1 MKICVF
7 ISSTNDPSNSV
18 VLANSFIDGMKAKE
32 QVEINKYLLK
42 DMRMEHFS
50 LDFYDKNTDQ
60 GNDLT
65 IIESAIK
72 QSDAFVIATPVW
84 NFSIP
89 ANLKNLV
96 DRMGSF
102 ALNEKHNKGTLAG
115 KPFYIIFTGGVPKEV
130 WEGLMKQT
138 TSSLPKAIEYFGGSY
153 IGHHFEEKCMLENGE
168 FGLIVDKR
176 PDSLETVKSKGVEFA
191 DVVKEYVKT
200 GKAPIKQR
208 AKGGLTRLL
217 GSIIKKIT

>member
-1 MKICVF
+1 ML
-7 ISSTNDPSNSV
+7 ND
-18 VLANSFIDGMKAKE
+18 
-32 QVEINKYLLK
+32 
-42 DMRMEHFS
+42 R
-50 LDFYDKNTDQ
+50 DF
-60 GNDLT
+60 
-65 IIESAIK
+65 IESYITKFLWSNKLSTA
-72 QSDAFVIATPVW
+72 W

>member
-72 QSDAFVIATPVW
+72 QSDAFVIATP
-84 NFSIP
+84 
-89 ANLKNLV
+89 
-96 DRMGSF
+96 
-102 ALNEKHNKGTLAG
+102 
-115 KPFYIIFTGGVPKEV
+115 
-130 WEGLMKQT
+130 
-138 TSSLPKAIEYFGGSY
+138 
-153 IGHHFEEKCMLENGE
+153 
-168 FGLIVDKR
+168 
-176 PDSLETVKSKGVEFA
+176 
-191 DVVKEYVKT
+191 
-200 GKAPIKQR
+200 
-208 AKGGLTRLL
+208 
-217 GSIIKKIT
+217 